1 MKRGNSD
8 VTPDGG
14 DSIAQTVS
22 YKQIQ
27 EYKQALDNHTMAVNK
42 LIELNSTGYIEKSLI
57 ESLIVKPILESHTY
71 VSKFLKDNNL
81 ISFDCQHEQKRLAS
95 IIDSMVKV

>member
-1 MKRGNSD
+1 MKRGNSE

-14 DSIAQTVS
+14 DTPTQTVP

-27 EYKQALDNHTMAVNK
+27 EYKQALDSHTVAVNTV
-42 LIELNSTGYIEKSLI
+42 IELNSTGYIEKSLI

-71 VSKFLKDNNL
+71 VS
-81 ISFDCQHEQKRLAS
+81 
-95 IIDSMVKV
+95 